1 MPNGEDVLVDRG
13 MRVSCVYQGDDT
25 VLVTYSYY
33 IYTPGVYGCKREIE
47 QFPLRV
53 GEKVVKKYYEQSSM
67 RLNVIWTYETEIS
80 LVPLEENKDF
90 YFRLYGEHG
99 ENDYDLY
106 IGQPPRHKH
115 PKEAHLGSMDPDS
128 QAEYAKKGEN

>member
-1 MPNGEDVLVDRG
+1 MDKYFPYFLQATYQFEGTCAALALPNGEDVLVDRG

-33 IYTPGVYGCKREIE
+33 VYTPGVYGCKREIE

-67 RLNVIWTYETEIS
+67 RLNVI
-80 LVPLEENKDF
+80 
-90 YFRLYGEHG
+90 
-99 ENDYDLY
+99 
-106 IGQPPRHKH
+106 
-115 PKEAHLGSMDPDS
+115 
-128 QAEYAKKGEN
+128 